1 MDAISLLEL
10 NTLEGALKAYQTKV
24 TIKRPW
30 ITLSFGM
37 SLDGKIATRK
47 GDSKYITGPE
57 AREFVHHLRHRHDA
71 ILVGIQTVENDH
83 PLLTTRLN
91 TINGKDATR
100 IILDSKLRIAI
111 DEPLL
116 NQISEAKTWVVA
128 KAHFA
133 DKQKVEHLSSM
144 GVVVLLDPYLS
155 KRIHLPW
162 LMKQLL
168 ARQIRSVMVEGGGTI
183 HESFI
188 RQSYINRIYSQVSPL
203 LIGGKKAK
211 TPVEGL
217 GFAMLKDAT
226 RVAFCNHFKLGQDI
240 IIVSRTEEQE

>member
-1 MDAISLLEL
+1 MDATSLLEL
-10 NTLEGALKAYQTKV
+10 NTLEQALKANQTNV
-24 TIKRPW
+24 TNKRPW

-71 ILVGIQTVENDH
+71 ILIGIQTVTNDH
-83 PLLTTRLN
+83 PLLTTRLQN
-91 TINGKDATR
+91 LKGKDATR

-116 NQISEAKTWVVA
+116 NQTSDAKTLVIA
-128 KAHFA
+128 KAHLA
-133 DKQKVEHLSSM
+133 DKQKVEQLTSM
-144 GVVVLLDPYLS
+144 GVVVLLDPSLS
-155 KRIHLPW
+155 KRIHLVW
-162 LMKQLL
+162 LMKQLQL
-168 ARQIRSVMVEGGGTI
+168 RHIRSVMVEGGGTI

-188 RQSYINRIYSQVSPL
+188 RHGLVDRIYSQVSPL

-217 GFAMLKDAT
+217 GFAFLKDAT

-240 IIVSRTEEQE
+240 IIVSTKQE

>member
-10 NTLEGALKAYQTKV
+10 RTLEEALKANQMNV
-24 TIKRPW
+24 TIMRPW

-37 SLDGKIATRK
+37 SLDGKIATRE

-57 AREFVHHLRHRHDA
+57 ARSFVHHLRHRHDA

-83 PLLTTRLN
+83 PLLTTRLDN
-91 TINGKDATR
+91 IKGKDAVR

-116 NQISEAKTWVVA
+116 NQPSDAKTMVVA
-128 KAHFA
+128 KAKFA
-133 DKQKVEHLSSM
+133 SKEKVEQLTSI
-144 GVVVLLDPYLS
+144 GVIILLDPHSS

-162 LMKQLL
+162 LMKQLI

-188 RQSYINRIYSQVSPL
+188 RHRFVDRIYSQVSPL

-217 GFAMLKDAT
+217 GFPLLKDAT

-240 IIVSRTEEQE
+240 IIVSSNQEQE

>member
-1 MDAISLLEL
+1 MDATSLLEL
-10 NTLEGALKAYQTKV
+10 NTLEEAVKANQSNLNS
-24 TIKRPW
+24 KRPW

-37 SLDGKIATRK
+37 SLDGKIATRQ

-91 TINGKDATR
+91 VIKGKDATR

-116 NQISEAKTWVVA
+116 NQISDAKTWVVA
-128 KAHFA
+128 KAHLA
-133 DKQKVEHLSSM
+133 DKQKVEQLTSK
-144 GVVVLLDPYLS
+144 GVVVLLDPSLS
-155 KRIHLPW
+155 KRIHLVW
-162 LMKQLL
+162 LMKQLQL
-168 ARQIRSVMVEGGGTI
+168 RHIRSVMVEGGGTI

-188 RQSYINRIYSQVSPL
+188 RHGLVDRIYSQVSPL

-217 GFAMLKDAT
+217 GFAFLKDAT
-226 RVAFCNHFKLGQDI
+226 RVAFINHFKLGQDI
-240 IIVSRTEEQE
+240 IIVSTNLE

>member
-1 MDAISLLEL
+1 MDATSLLEL
-10 NTLEGALKAYQTKV
+10 NTLEEALKVQQTKQ
-24 TIKRPW
+24 TSKRPW

-37 SLDGKIATRK
+37 SLDGKIATRQ

-71 ILVGIQTVENDH
+71 ILVGIQTVVNDH
-83 PLLTTRLN
+83 PLLTTRF
-91 TINGKDATR
+91 TTFKGKDANR

-116 NQISEAKTWVVA
+116 NQRSDAKTLVIA
-128 KAHFA
+128 KAHLA
-133 DKQKVEHLSSM
+133 DKQKVEQLLSM

-155 KRIHLPW
+155 KRIHLGW

-168 ARQIRSVMVEGGGTI
+168 LRQVRSVMVEGGGTV

-188 RQSYINRIYSQVSPL
+188 TQGFVDRIYAQVSPL

-217 GFAMLKDAT
+217 GFALLKDAT
-226 RVAFCNHFKLGQDI
+226 RVAFSNHFKLGQDI
-240 IIVSRTEEQE
+240 IIVSTKQE

>member
-1 MDAISLLEL
+1 MDAISSLEL
-10 NTLEGALKAYQTKV
+10 KTLEEVLQANQSNS
-24 TIKRPW
+24 INKRPW

-57 AREFVHHLRHRHDA
+57 ARHFVHHLRHRHDA

-83 PLLTTRLN
+83 PLLTTRLDN
-91 TINGKDATR
+91 IKGKDAIR
-100 IILDSKLRIAI
+100 IIVDSTLRIAT

-116 NQISEAKTWVVA
+116 NQTSDAKTLVVA
-128 KAHFA
+128 KLHLAN
-133 DKQKVEHLSSM
+133 KEKVDQLSAM
-144 GVVVLLDPYLS
+144 GAVVLLDPS
-155 KRIHLPW
+155 KTKRIHLPW
-162 LMKQLL
+162 LMKQLI

-188 RQSYINRIYSQVSPL
+188 RHRFVDRIYSQVSPL

-217 GFAMLKDAT
+217 GFALLKDST
-226 RVAFCNHFKLGQDI
+226 RVAFCNHFKLAQDI
-240 IIVSRTEEQE
+240 IIVSTTEEQE

>member
-1 MDAISLLEL
+1 MDATSLLEL
-10 NTLEGALKAYQTKV
+10 NTLEQALKVHQTHQ
-24 TIKRPW
+24 TSKRPW

-37 SLDGKIATRK
+37 SLDGKIATRQ

-71 ILVGIQTVENDH
+71 ILVGIQTVVNDH
-83 PLLTTRLN
+83 PLLTTRF
-91 TINGKDATR
+91 TTFKGKDANR

-116 NQISEAKTWVVA
+116 NQRSDAKTLVIA
-128 KAHFA
+128 KAHLA
-133 DKQKVEHLSSM
+133 DKQKVEQLLSM

-155 KRIHLPW
+155 KRIHLGW

-168 ARQIRSVMVEGGGTI
+168 LRQVRSVMVEGGGTV

-188 RQSYINRIYSQVSPL
+188 TQGFVDRIYAQVSPL

-217 GFAMLKDAT
+217 GFALLKDAT
-226 RVAFCNHFKLGQDI
+226 RVAFSNHFKLGQDI
-240 IIVSRTEEQE
+240 IIVSTKQE